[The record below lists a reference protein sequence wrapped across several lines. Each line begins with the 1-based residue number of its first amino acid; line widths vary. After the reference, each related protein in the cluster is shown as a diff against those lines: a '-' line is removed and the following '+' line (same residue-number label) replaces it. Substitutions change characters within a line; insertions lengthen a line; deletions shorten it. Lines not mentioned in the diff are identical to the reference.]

1 MLNCTSLVGPIYI
14 LKYQLTNNVFTFT
27 TRYEKKNKKLT
38 NSSIDL
44 VKLYSKLL
52 NDSRTEQKP
61 NIPLATQ
68 TISIP
73 NTVV

>member
-1 MLNCTSLVGPIYI
+1 M
-14 LKYQLTNNVFTFT
+14 
-27 TRYEKKNKKLT
+27 KKTEKLT
-38 NSSIDL
+38 NSSLDL